1 MVLVAI
7 LLILGLTSVTDR
19 MRSSYERKSGSGSAS
34 SKGQGQLQF
43 TSGRLSPSQSL
54 ELLRPQSST
63 TAAVGSRSGWECWER
78 EWRSCI
84 GWRQVAVAAVG
95 QGQVGHHIHSYLCN
109 HIIAQ
114 HICTGKRFICI
125 PPRQTQ
131 SCASLL
137 HLPSVCLPARGRR
150 SDVNLRW

>member
-43 TSGRLSPSQSL
+43 TSGHLSPAQSL

-63 TAAVGSRSGWECWER
+63 TAVVGSRSGSAER
-78 EWRSCI
+78 GSGE
-84 GWRQVAVAAVG
+84 AASG
-95 QGQVGHHIHSYLCN
+95 G
-109 HIIAQ
+109 
-114 HICTGKRFICI
+114 GKS
-125 PPRQTQ
+125 QLLQ
-131 SCASLL
+131 SDR
-137 HLPSVCLPARGRR
+137 AR
-150 SDVNLRW
+150 